1 LDRIGLNRIG
11 NVWIAQKRSAQARN
25 VFSTELEIAA
35 TATATPKAA
44 AAAAATPKAATM
56 PVLMNESAI
65 FLPALS
71 ANNVHF
77 SYTRHKASPLSAQT
91 KDKQNKSQNKHCFLT
106 NSKTQFEFDK
116 AMCAYR

>member
-1 LDRIGLNRIG
+1 LNRIG

-44 AAAAATPKAATM
+44 TM

-77 SYTRHKASPLSAQT
+77 SYTRYKASPLSAQT
-91 KDKQNKSQNKHCFLT
+91 KDKQNKSHNKHCFLT